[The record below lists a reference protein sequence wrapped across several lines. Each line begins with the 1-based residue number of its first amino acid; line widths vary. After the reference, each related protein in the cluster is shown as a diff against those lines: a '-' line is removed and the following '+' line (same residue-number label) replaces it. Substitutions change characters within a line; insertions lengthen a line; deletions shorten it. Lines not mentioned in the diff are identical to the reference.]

1 MMEEQMTIN
10 PRFQPVSTEFEV
22 LATRNTRASLNGCY
36 HGLALVELAGSGRRW
51 LPHFSAYPG
60 RRIGG
65 FHYIPQGGH
74 EPIGL
79 SLMAGRGSEL
89 RWPRELEGGVFLGS
103 DPTPEQQ
110 VFAELAEM
118 ITMRGV
124 NPADV
129 FSGIF
134 PAEWPRVECALPRVV
149 SNEGVVI
156 EAAASF
162 LPQERARLI
171 GLDHE
176 GARHWVLGWPAW
188 KATSLCRGALVRDA
202 AGVLRRAELFT
213 PDDRI
218 GDCLTARLIDEPNG
232 VVTFA
237 GFQEHA
243 TVDESFVRYEGRRLE
258 RLHRLGDGMFGQIA
272 RRRAR

>member
-22 LATRNTRASLNGCY
+22 LATRNARASLNGCF

-51 LPHFSAYPG
+51 LPYFNAYQG

-65 FHYIPQGGH
+65 FHYIPQEGS

-89 RWPRELEGGVFLGS
+89 RWPRELEGGVFLGF

-118 ITMRGV
+118 ITMRGG
-124 NPADV
+124 NPSDV

-134 PAEWPRVECALPRVV
+134 PAEWPRVECGLPRLI

-171 GLDHE
+171 CLDHE

-188 KATSLCRGALVRDA
+188 KSTSLCRGVLCRDA
-202 AGVLRRAELFT
+202 AGVLRRAELFA

-218 GDCLTARLIDEPNG
+218 GDCLTTRLIDEPSG

-237 GFQEHA
+237 GFEEHA
-243 TVDESFVRYEGRRLE
+243 TVDESFVRYEGRQLE
-258 RLHRLGDGMFGQIA
+258 RLRRLDDRMFGQIA
-272 RRRAR
+272 SRRAR

>member
-1 MMEEQMTIN
+1 MTIN

-89 RWPRELEGGVFLGS
+89 RWPRELEGGVFLGF

>member
-1 MMEEQMTIN
+1 MTIN
-10 PRFQPVSTEFEV
+10 PRFQPVPTEFEV
-22 LATRNTRASLNGCY
+22 LATRRTRASLNGCF

-51 LPHFSAYPG
+51 LPYFNAHQG

-65 FHYIPQGGH
+65 FHYIPHGSH

-89 RWPRELEGGVFLGS
+89 RWPRELEGGVFLGF

-118 ITMRGV
+118 ITMRGG

-134 PAEWPRVECALPRVV
+134 PAEWPRVACALPHVV

-156 EAAASF
+156 EGHA
-162 LPQERARLI
+162 L
-171 GLDHE
+171 
-176 GARHWVLGWPAW
+176 
-188 KATSLCRGALVRDA
+188 SLQ
-202 AGVLRRAELFT
+202 
-213 PDDRI
+213 
-218 GDCLTARLIDEPNG
+218 PN
-232 VVTFA
+232 VFA
-237 GFQEHA
+237 
-243 TVDESFVRYEGRRLE
+243 
-258 RLHRLGDGMFGQIA
+258 
-272 RRRAR
+272 

>member
-1 MMEEQMTIN
+1 MTIN
-10 PRFQPVSTEFEV
+10 PRFQHVSTEFEV
-22 LATRNTRASLNGCY
+22 LATRNTRASLNGCF

-51 LPHFSAYPG
+51 LPYFNAYPG

-65 FHYIPQGGH
+65 FHCVPQGGH
-74 EPIGL
+74 EPVAL
-79 SLMAGRGSEL
+79 SLIAGRGSEL
-89 RWPRELEGGVFLGS
+89 RWPRDLEGGVFLGF
-103 DPTPEQQ
+103 DPTPERQ

-118 ITMRGV
+118 ITVRGGD
-124 NPADV
+124 PADV
-129 FSGIF
+129 FLGIF

-156 EAAASF
+156 EGVALS
-162 LPQERARLI
+162 LPRERVRLI
-171 GLDHE
+171 CLEHE

-188 KATSLCRGALVRDA
+188 KSTSLCRGGLVRDA

-218 GDCLTARLIDEPNG
+218 GDCLTARLIDEPSG

-237 GFQEHA
+237 GFEEHV
-243 TVDESFVRYEGRRLE
+243 TVDQSFVRYEGRRLE
-258 RLHRLGDGMFGQIA
+258 RLHRLGDGMFGQIE